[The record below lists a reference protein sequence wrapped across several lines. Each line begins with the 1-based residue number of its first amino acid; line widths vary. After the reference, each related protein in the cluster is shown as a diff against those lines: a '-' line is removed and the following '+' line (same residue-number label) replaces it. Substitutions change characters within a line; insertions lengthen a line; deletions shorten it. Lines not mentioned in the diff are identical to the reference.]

1 MLLLIDAGN
10 TRIKWAVLE
19 ADRISKLGDW
29 VQHGSFSHQEIF
41 DANFV
46 WNKLAVTRVVVS
58 NVAGDFL
65 YDQLLKSFP
74 WPESVVEWIT
84 SQPALAGIK
93 NQYRDPARLGSDR
106 FATAIAAHA
115 LFPGQALIIAT
126 CGTALTIDSVT
137 AEGDFTGGMI
147 APGLKLMAQSLAEN
161 TAQLPAT
168 PENNAASGSFAAHFS
183 DNTEEAI
190 VSGCLAAQAGA
201 IEHAVHEFAVTI
213 KAEPRCVV
221 SGGAAN
227 FISPSLR
234 IPHTFVDNLV
244 LIGLQVIS
252 SC

>member
-10 TRIKWAVLE
+10 TRIKWAVP
-19 ADRISKLGDW
+19 DPDQGSKLGDW
-29 VQHGSFSHQEIF
+29 VQHGSLSHQEF
-41 DANFV
+41 SDTDPP
-46 WNKLAVTRVVVS
+46 WNTLAVDRVVVS
-58 NVAGDFL
+58 NVAGAVLRDR
-65 YDQLLKSFP
+65 LLHSFP
-74 WPESVVEWIT
+74 WTAGTVEWII

-93 NQYRDPARLGSDR
+93 NQYRDPTRLGSDR

-126 CGTALTIDSVT
+126 CGTALTIDAVT
-137 AEGDFTGGMI
+137 AEGDFIGGMI

-161 TAQLPAT
+161 TAQLPSI
-168 PENNAASGSFAAHFS
+168 PENSAGSERFAAHFA

-201 IEHAVHEFAVTI
+201 IEHAVREFAVTI
-213 KAEPRCVV
+213 NAEPRCVV

-227 FISPSLR
+227 FIIPSLK
-234 IPHTFVDNLV
+234 IPHKFVDNLV